1 MRDDDPQSSGGLRA
15 LAGVGLLVA
24 AGMASA
30 AEDAPPSQ
38 IDQRIRLTAQLI
50 GDSPAAQRILAS
62 GNQQAV
68 SNLEA
73 GRAHLAQA
81 QDLLAKGDQSG
92 ALRLVDEALR
102 HVAVARRLVPDAP
115 SRQAA
120 ARQRFEVQSRH
131 LESMLGAWRVR
142 LAPGDADDRELV
154 EAHGLMRTAL
164 GLAHDGRHEEANQ
177 VLQKAERQI
186 LSGMSRLLNQRTL
199 DYTARPTT
207 PAEAFQVE
215 LARHR
220 ELADLV
226 PIALHDLKPDA
237 EATTLI
243 ARYQET
249 SQTLRN
255 QALQR
260 FEGGQTEDALAHL
273 RNALLY
279 LQRALNA
286 AGVTTPE
293 PTGSIQ

>member
-1 MRDDDPQSSGGLRA
+1 MKDDDPQASGGLRA

-24 AGMASA
+24 AGIASA
-30 AEDAPPSQ
+30 AEGAPLSQ

-73 GRAHLAQA
+73 GRMHLAQA
-81 QDLLAKGDQSG
+81 QDQLAKGDLTG

-102 HVAVARRLVPDAP
+102 HVAIARRLVPDAA
-115 SRQAA
+115 SRQAV
-120 ARQRFEVQSRH
+120 ARQRFEGQIRH
-131 LESMLGAWRVR
+131 LESMFGAWRAR
-142 LAPGDADDRELV
+142 LGLVDAEDRDLV
-154 EAHGLMRTAL
+154 EADGLMHTAL
-164 GLAHDGRHEEANQ
+164 NLAQEGRHDQAEQ
-177 VLQKAERQI
+177 VLQAAERRV
-186 LSGMSRLLNQRTL
+186 LSGMNRLLNERTL

-207 PAEAFQVE
+207 PAEAFKLE

-226 PIALHDLKPDA
+226 PVALRDLKPAPDA
-237 EATTLI
+237 VALI
-243 ARYQET
+243 GRYQET
-249 SQTLRN
+249 SQTLRG
-255 QALQR
+255 QAIQR
-260 FEGGQTEDALAHL
+260 FEGGHMEDALAHL

-293 PTGSIQ
+293 PTGSMQ